1 MVKCGHQRQSN
12 VPQPHKKGPMVGAP
26 YSKFKLWEGG
36 HICGIVH
43 YKECK
48 TVEIVC
54 DIACGLIIGVHVAVY
69 VVICSLKYANQSHH
83 IILKDS

>member
-1 MVKCGHQRQSN
+1 MYHSLTKKDPWLVHLTVSSN
-12 VPQPHKKGPMVGAP
+12 FGR
-26 YSKFKLWEGG
+26 GG